1 MGSAQAG
8 IFVVQFTASVII
20 ARLLS
25 PLEVGV
31 FAIAT
36 SICGILGI
44 IQGLGLNGFIVR
56 ETNLT
61 ERLKETTFTIA
72 LLVNVAVAA
81 GIALCSLASGILVKQ
96 VSVAQVLAV
105 LALIPLLGILE
116 FLPAAMI
123 ERSAN
128 FKVIA
133 SIGLARSLLAQ
144 GITVGLAFGGFS
156 SISYAYGQLAGAL
169 LSVLAYNIVGRT
181 EIRLRLR
188 LSDWRRV
195 AAFGAQIF
203 TINGVNNTAGR
214 VGEILLARISGL
226 QALGLFSRAANVNN
240 VAWAN
245 IHAVVARV
253 LLVRLAS
260 LHRAGVPV
268 RDYYLHVVEV
278 VTALLWPAF
287 IGLAVIAGPFIT
299 NVYGEKWAPA
309 ASPLVFLALSSAVW
323 ATLTMSWELFVV
335 CGETRRQARIELVR
349 TGVGT
354 CLFASGAL
362 LAGLPGAAA
371 GRLGDALFSV
381 FIYRRPLER
390 MSATTMSDIYPIFL
404 RSAVLAVVAVAP
416 AGLLMLNYHG
426 AATAPLGQVL
436 AAVACGIAIWAATL
450 VLTKHPLAMELRRLL
465 PGLKVA

>member
-133 SIGLARSLLAQ
+133 SIGLARSLLA
-144 GITVGLAFGGFS
+144 
-156 SISYAYGQLAGAL
+156 
-169 LSVLAYNIVGRT
+169 
-181 EIRLRLR
+181 
-188 LSDWRRV
+188 
-195 AAFGAQIF
+195 
-203 TINGVNNTAGR
+203 
-214 VGEILLARISGL
+214 
-226 QALGLFSRAANVNN
+226 
-240 VAWAN
+240 
-245 IHAVVARV
+245 
-253 LLVRLAS
+253 
-260 LHRAGVPV
+260 
-268 RDYYLHVVEV
+268 
-278 VTALLWPAF
+278 
-287 IGLAVIAGPFIT
+287 
-299 NVYGEKWAPA
+299 
-309 ASPLVFLALSSAVW
+309 
-323 ATLTMSWELFVV
+323 
-335 CGETRRQARIELVR
+335 
-349 TGVGT
+349 
-354 CLFASGAL
+354 
-362 LAGLPGAAA
+362 
-371 GRLGDALFSV
+371 
-381 FIYRRPLER
+381 
-390 MSATTMSDIYPIFL
+390 
-404 RSAVLAVVAVAP
+404 
-416 AGLLMLNYHG
+416 
-426 AATAPLGQVL
+426 
-436 AAVACGIAIWAATL
+436 
-450 VLTKHPLAMELRRLL
+450 
-465 PGLKVA
+465 